1 MRLSDIFIEIPPR
14 HDMPARLIRLLVGL
28 VLFGIGVALMVKS
41 ELGLSPWEVLHQ
53 GLSFKTGILLG
64 TMGIII
70 GLLVLVLWLPLRE
83 KLGLGTVANVML
95 IGVVIDLTL
104 WRLPEEFTSTP
115 TRWVLLIG
123 GVALIGL
130 ATSLYIG
137 AGLGPGPRDGLMT
150 GLAKRGWPIGIARIG
165 IELTVLI
172 VGWLL
177 GGTVG
182 VGTVLFAFGV
192 GPIVHMTLPWLT
204 LQPTAAHSAGEEG
217 R

>member
-1 MRLSDIFIEIPPR
+1 
-14 HDMPARLIRLLVGL
+14 MPARLIRLLVGL

-115 TRWVLLIG
+115 TRWVLLVG

-182 VGTVLFAFGV
+182 VGTLLFAFGV
-192 GPIVHMTLPWLT
+192 GPIVHMTLPWLS
-204 LQPTAAHSAGEEG
+204 LQPPAVHSAGEE
-217 R
+217 RR

>member
-1 MRLSDIFIEIPPR
+1 
-14 HDMPARLIRLLVGL
+14 MPARLIRLFVGL

-70 GLLVLVLWLPLRE
+70 GLLVLVFWLPLRE

-115 TRWVLLIG
+115 TRWALLIG

-165 IELTVLI
+165 IELTVLFI
-172 VGWLL
+172 GWLL

-192 GPIVHMTLPWLT
+192 GPIVHLTLPWLT
-204 LQPTAAHSAGEEG
+204 LEPTAALSTREEG